1 MVEQNLPPGDR
12 NVVDP
17 AALPPAVRSE
27 LEKWALLKSLQ
38 GKPLWTKGRAP
49 AALSPTE
56 RGLELMKRSLTDAYS
71 TTGK

>member
-1 MVEQNLPPGDR
+1 MCPLRLHVINYRVLGSASLFFP
-12 NVVDP
+12 
-17 AALPPAVRSE
+17 RSE
-27 LEKWALLKSLQ
+27 LEKGALLKFLQ